1 MAGIN
6 VGTHVRKY
14 NTHFDF
20 LNADFFFFVRM
31 WLFDAPKRVTVQLIY
46 V

>member
-20 LNADFFFFVRM
+20 LNADFFFLWECGYLM
-31 WLFDAPKRVTVQLIY
+31 HLKELQY
-46 V
+46 S